1 MFPTYSSPAWMKELV
16 GVEELEAVIGGELIH
31 QLGVGYTGRVPH
43 RTGAPD
49 GDHVILGL
57 DARPGYLAV
66 LEHLEANDN
75 PRGDLQ
81 GDAAEYTLTLGDVT
95 VPGKEETALDA
106 YRQVDRVSDEGVR

>member
-1 MFPTYSSPAWMKELV
+1 MFPTYSLPAWMKELV

-31 QLGVGYTGRVPH
+31 QLGVGYTGRVPY

-66 LEHLEANDN
+66 LEHLEGNDN
-75 PRGDLQ
+75 PRRDRPRR
-81 GDAAEYTLTLGDVT
+81 
-95 VPGKEETALDA
+95 VPAGRSGFRRRCPVGPRCRRGRRA
-106 YRQVDRVSDEGVR
+106 